1 MSTVII
7 TGISR
12 GIGLGLAAR
21 YLERGE
27 SVVGTVRAANDAVAA
42 LQREYGDKLFVATAD
57 VTDAHALNE
66 AARTVRERI
75 PAADVLVCNA
85 AINPEHAGR
94 TATVGDLSDDHLS
107 ATLDVNVVG
116 VQRTVR
122 ALPPPARRRRWC
134 QDRRHLLRCREHRR
148 HCQRRHDF
156 LLRLQG
162 GAQHAVPPA
171 LVPAGRRR
179 NPGVRDLAR
188 LGEDRHGR
196 RQRPD
201 HGGGVDRSDPAA
213 DRRARSGRPS
223 LHQPHG
229 QSRQLVGQLAATF
242 SGVGIGRVP
251 EAAGPGPG
259 RRAPFP

>member
-122 ALPPPARRRRWC
+122 AFHP
-134 QDRRHLLRCREHRR
+134 LLAAA
-148 HCQRRHDF
+148 D
-156 LLRLQG
+156 
-162 GAQHAVPPA
+162 GAKIAVISSGAGSIAGTANGAMISYCVSKAALNMLSPPA